1 MAEILIT
8 TPILLSMK
16 IALNSATSVTNGCRI
31 WRATGLA
38 LLLAT
43 VSVGC
48 VTSAPLAPEPDVTLS
63 KLTVEEARQA
73 APVAPQTV
81 RWGGTIVGIVN
92 TDDNKTQVE
101 IVSRPLQR
109 SGRPINNDRTD
120 GRFIAEFNDFLDPEI
135 YTTGRDLS
143 VIGTVTDIV
152 DGRIGETEYRFP
164 LLLVTDHRYWK
175 PVPPREYYH
184 HPIHDHYRYDPFW
197 RDRYRYGRGGSLHG
211 RIILQP

>member
-8 TPILLSMK
+8 TPILLFMK
-16 IALNSATSVTNGCRI
+16 IARYSAISVTNGCRI

-63 KLTVEEARQA
+63 KLTVEEARQT

-92 TDDNKTQVE
+92 TEDNKTQVE

-175 PVPPREYYH
+175 PAPPREYYY
-184 HPIHDHYRYDPFW
+184 HPIHDHYHYDPFW

>member
-8 TPILLSMK
+8 TPILLFMK
-16 IALNSATSVTNGCRI
+16 IARYSAISVTNGCRI

-92 TDDNKTQVE
+92 TEDNKTQVE
-101 IVSRPLQR
+101 IVSRPLQ
-109 SGRPINNDRTD
+109 
-120 GRFIAEFNDFLDPEI
+120 
-135 YTTGRDLS
+135 LS
-143 VIGTVTDIV
+143 
-152 DGRIGETEYRFP
+152 
-164 LLLVTDHRYWK
+164 L
-175 PVPPREYYH
+175 
-184 HPIHDHYRYDPFW
+184 IH
-197 RDRYRYGRGGSLHG
+197 
-211 RIILQP
+211 I